1 MNKQSV
7 IIDYSKLADDKLT
20 LLTLSIIALLTG
32 NEYFTLKAE
41 LLARLKE
48 LNAEFSKWVV
58 KAKTGTSQDVAS
70 KNFAKGLLCD
80 CIRELGLEINLQA
93 KGDTLKLQSS
103 GLTLAKERKK
113 TSTLP
118 KPEGLKVIG
127 GDNMGDFLCSIDV
140 CKDARFYN
148 FYSALAPAPANIN
161 EWRLTPSST
170 HKKNISGFTPG
181 KEYEFKCAYQGS
193 EDSLLYSDTI
203 KVFAH

>member
-70 KNFAKGLLCD
+70 KNVAKSLLCD

-118 KPEGLKVIG
+118 KAEGLKVIG

-148 FYSALAPAPANIN
+148 FYSAPAPAPANIN

-193 EDSLLYSDTI
+193 EDNLLYSDTI